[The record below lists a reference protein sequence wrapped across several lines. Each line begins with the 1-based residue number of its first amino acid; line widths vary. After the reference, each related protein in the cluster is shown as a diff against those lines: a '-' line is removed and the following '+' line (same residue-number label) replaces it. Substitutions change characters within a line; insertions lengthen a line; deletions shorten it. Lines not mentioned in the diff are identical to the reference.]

1 MENNI
6 IVTIGRQYG
15 SGGRI
20 IGKKLSE
27 KLDLKFYDKEILT
40 LAAKESGIH
49 FGLFEEAD
57 EKRTNHFWST
67 LAMGTANYIRPHAYN
82 DIPMDDRLF
91 FIQSDIIKKVA
102 KKESCV
108 IVGRC
113 ADRILKDHPR
123 IVKIFIH
130 SSFEDKIKR
139 IADRFN
145 IPESEAK
152 ELMIKKDKERANYYN
167 YYSEG
172 GWGEVDNYHLSI
184 DSSILGI
191 DGTVELLS
199 TFVITKFNL
208 SI

>member
-27 KLDLKFYDKEILT
+27 KFSFKFFDKEILT
-40 LAAKESGIH
+40 LAAKESGIN
-49 FGLFEEAD
+49 FDLFEEVD
-57 EKRTNHFWST
+57 EKRTSHFWTS
-67 LAMGTANYIRPHAYN
+67 LAMGTASYVRPATYN
-82 DIPMDDRLF
+82 DIPMNDRLF

-102 KKESCV
+102 QEESCV

-113 ADRILKDHPR
+113 ADRILKNHPGL
-123 IVKIFIH
+123 VSIFIH
-130 SSFEDKIKR
+130 ADIEDKIKR
-139 IADRFN
+139 IAARFN

-152 ELMIKKDKERANYYN
+152 EIMIKKDKERANYYN
-167 YYSEG
+167 YYSDG

-184 DSSILGI
+184 NSSILGI
-191 DGTVELLS
+191 DGTVELIS
-199 TFVITKFNL
+199 TFVKMKFNL
-208 SI
+208 